1 MKITKSLLKQIIK
14 EELENVVEM
23 LDPNELPRRGEDES
37 AEDESAFTPEEG
49 IEAAKEIQMAAAR
62 LKQVLEGLREGARGL
77 KYDSMDLALSSLRD
91 MKTEVHLDRIIHRLG
106 RFKQ

>member
-1 MKITKSLLKQIIK
+1 MKIIKSKLKQIIK
-14 EELENVVEM
+14 EELKNVAEM

-37 AEDESAFTPEEG
+37 AFSPEEG
-49 IEAAKEIQMAAAR
+49 IEAAKQIQMAAAR

>member
-14 EELENVVEM
+14 EELENFVEM
-23 LDPNELPRRGEDES
+23 LDPNELPPPRRGEDEP
-37 AEDESAFTPEEG
+37 AFTPEEG